1 MFERP
6 QTDSRRMTL
15 QKIDVIGLQ
24 SLAAA

>member
-6 QTDSRRMTL
+6 QTDLRRMTL

-24 SLAAA
+24 SLAAP